1 VNFTKAKRQNVS
13 LIAGIAG
20 PSGGGKTYSALRFA
34 TGLAA
39 GAPIAAI
46 DTERGRM
53 LHYADEFDFEYAEL
67 DAPFSPKRYG
77 EAIEAALK
85 LNPGVV
91 IVDSFSH
98 EWAGEGGVLDMQ
110 QAEYERMGSRDAV
123 KVASWIKPKAE
134 HKLLINH
141 VLLRLPCHLILCLR
155 AEDKI
160 EIVKNETTG
169 KTEVI
174 AKKTL
179 AGHEGWIPV
188 TGKEVPYELTVS
200 LVVTPDN
207 PGVPKPI
214 KLEEHHRSLVFT
226 DVPLDEATGERLA
239 AWAKGS
245 APNPSGADTTGA
257 SPSPREPGKGSA
269 PSDAP
274 ELLTDEQRDQ
284 LDELVRGYSLAQLTA
299 TLAKDRGIAADQVTV
314 DDWPTLREK
323 LTAAEADSWIERM
336 SKKTPAGATA

>member
-1 VNFTKAKRQNVS
+1 MSFTKATRQNVPL
-13 LIAGIAG
+13 LIGLAG
-20 PSGGGKTYSALRFA
+20 PSGSGKTYSALRLA
-34 TGLAA
+34 RGLA
-39 GAPIAAI
+39 GDAPIAAI

-53 LHYADEFDFEYAEL
+53 LHYADHFDFLHDEL
-67 DAPFSPKRYG
+67 EAPFAPKRYG
-77 EAIEAALK
+77 EKIGEALA

-110 QAEYERMGSRDAV
+110 QAEFERMGSRDAV
-123 KVASWIKPKAE
+123 KVASWIKPKDE
-134 HKLLINH
+134 HKRLLNH

-160 EIVKNETTG
+160 EIVKDDKG
-169 KTEVI
+169 KTQVVP
-174 AKKTL
+174 KKTL

-207 PGVPKPI
+207 PGVPRPI
-214 KLEEHHRSLVFT
+214 KLEEHHRELVFT

-245 APNPSGADTTGA
+245 VATPSAADSSGASDTPLGVAHPAPAPTGA
-257 SPSPREPGKGSA
+257 PETITQEQAEALKALAKAEGAPLADLLKGYEVERLR
-269 PSDAP
+269 D
-274 ELLTDEQRDQ
+274 LT
-284 LDELVRGYSLAQLTA
+284 VAQYAELTA
-299 TLAKDRGIAADQVTV
+299 F
-314 DDWPTLREK
+314 
-323 LTAAEADSWIERM
+323 LTKE
-336 SKKTPAGATA
+336 PAGAAA